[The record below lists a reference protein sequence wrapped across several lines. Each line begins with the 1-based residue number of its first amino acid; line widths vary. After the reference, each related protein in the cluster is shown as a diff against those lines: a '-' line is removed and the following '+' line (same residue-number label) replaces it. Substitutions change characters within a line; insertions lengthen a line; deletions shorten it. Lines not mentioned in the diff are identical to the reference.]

1 MSINMKTLTQAFAKT
16 AAVIEKTVHTTVQS
30 AVQEVTG
37 PKALQDY
44 ELLHQ
49 IGSAGPGLA
58 WKLYSAKARDG
69 THPHQYPRVC
79 VWVLDKKA
87 MSKARACAGLSKA
100 VEDSFFNL
108 IRADAVRLVRLRHPG
123 VVHVVQALDENKNA
137 MAMVTEPLFAS
148 VANALGN
155 VDNVAKVPKEL
166 KEILLRGPTHWEK
179 SFSVVCW
186 LPAKPKKAL
195 KGSRRETVP
204 VGGDTN
210 CTSHGRGVSIEMG
223 LVEVKHGLLQI
234 AECLNFLHNDARIVH
249 QAISPEN
256 VLITSSGAW
265 KFGGFGF
272 ATSTDKASGDC
283 ANVQAFHYGE
293 YDTEDSVMPLQPSLN
308 YTAPELVR
316 SKASSAGCSSDIF
329 SFGCLA
335 YHLIARKPLFACH
348 NNVKTYM
355 NTLTYLPNEAFSS
368 IPPELIHDLQR
379 MLSANESVRPSALD
393 FTGSPFFR
401 DDTRLRALRF
411 LDHLLEKDN
420 MQKSEF
426 LKALS
431 DMWKDFDSRVLRY
444 KVLPPLCA
452 ELRNLVMQPLILP
465 MVLMIAESQDKDDF
479 KLVTSPVLMPVLSNA
494 AGEAMLLLLK
504 NAELIINK
512 TSSEHLESHL
522 LPMFVR
528 AYDDSDS
535 RIQEEALRKSA
546 FLAKQLDLQLVK
558 QAILPRIHG
567 LALKT
572 TVSAVRVNALLCL
585 GDLVHTLDKGSVQD
599 VLQTIQQC
607 TAVDRSAPTLLC
619 TLGVSNSVLKK
630 YGVEFTAEHVLP
642 LLTPLLTAQQLNVQQ
657 FTKYMLFVKDVLR
670 KIEEKRGV
678 ISTDSGTPDVKHA
691 VTANGLQSQALSN
704 ASGTVAPAK
713 SSPAWDEAWGSA
725 HRGAANA
732 TATTTADG
740 IQSQALSNASGT
752 VALAKS
758 SPAWD
763 EEWGSANRGTATTT
777 ADGIQCQALSN
788 ASGTVAPAKSNPEW
802 DEEWGSTSSRASNA
816 TTTTAADG
824 LQSQALSNT
833 SGTVA
838 LAKCSPAWDEN
849 WGSTTSR
856 AANANATTT
865 GDGLQSQ
872 AFSNASG
879 TVAPAKSSS
888 SWDEDRSSTNRG
900 AANATAGGVQSQALS
915 NASGTAA
922 PAKSCS
928 AWGEDRDST
937 NRGAATA
944 TAHQPSKANS
954 SIHSNLGDKSSEP
967 TPWQSHSPI
976 MSTISSQQMHAPCP
990 AVDTEWSPASSSNGT
1005 SSPSNFDDLDPF
1017 ANWPPRPSASN
1028 SSGTLN
1034 NGTTMGQATNK
1045 SGSSSITSIPSNMNY
1060 HTDNSNWSFTNNQN
1074 SGQISHPNH
1083 RNPTINA
1090 TIPNT
1095 GNLQSSM
1102 GFLKQK
1108 QGISVPI
1115 SSYNN
1120 QKPADLGS
1128 TFGSSKSAP
1137 RLAPPPS
1144 TAVGRGANSASRAT
1158 HATPTYRQP
1167 SLLDLF

>member
-1 MSINMKTLTQAFAKT
+1 
-16 AAVIEKTVHTTVQS
+16 
-30 AVQEVTG
+30 
-37 PKALQDY
+37 
-44 ELLHQ
+44 
-49 IGSAGPGLA
+49 
-58 WKLYSAKARDG
+58 
-69 THPHQYPRVC
+69 
-79 VWVLDKKA
+79 
-87 MSKARACAGLSKA
+87 
-100 VEDSFFNL
+100 
-108 IRADAVRLVRLRHPG
+108 
-123 VVHVVQALDENKNA
+123 
-137 MAMVTEPLFAS
+137 
-148 VANALGN
+148 
-155 VDNVAKVPKEL
+155 
-166 KEILLRGPTHWEK
+166 
-179 SFSVVCW
+179 
-186 LPAKPKKAL
+186 
-195 KGSRRETVP
+195 
-204 VGGDTN
+204 
-210 CTSHGRGVSIEMG
+210 MG

-234 AECLNFLHNDARIVH
+234 AECLNFLHNNARIVH
-249 QAISPEN
+249 RAISPEN

-283 ANVQAFHYGE
+283 ANVQAFHYGVSETLE

-348 NNVKTYM
+348 NNVKAYM

-368 IPPELIHDLQR
+368 IPQELIHDLQR

-393 FTGSPFFR
+393 FTGSPFLR

-431 DMWKDFDSRVLRY
+431 DMWKDFDYRVLRY

-465 MVLMIAESQDKDDF
+465 MVLMIAESQDKNDF

-535 RIQEEALRKSA
+535 RIQEEVLRKSA

-572 TVSAVRVNALLCL
+572 TVAAVRVNALLCL

-619 TLGVSNSVLKK
+619 SLGVSNSVLKK

-713 SSPAWDEAWGSA
+713 SRPAWDEAWGSA

-732 TATTTADG
+732 TATATADG

-763 EEWGSANRGTATTT
+763 EEWGSANRVAPTTT
-777 ADGIQCQALSN
+777 VDGIQSQALSN
-788 ASGTVAPAKSNPEW
+788 ASGIVAPAKSNPEW

-838 LAKCSPAWDEN
+838 LAKSSPAWDEN

-856 AANANATTT
+856 AAIANATTT
-865 GDGLQSQ
+865 GDGLRSQ
-872 AFSNASG
+872 AFSNASR
-879 TVAPAKSSS
+879 TMAPAKSSS
-888 SWDEDRSSTNRG
+888 SWDEDRGSTNRG

-915 NASGTAA
+915 NESGTAA

-928 AWGEDRDST
+928 AWGEDGDST

-944 TAHQPSKANS
+944 TAHQPSKANL

-976 MSTISSQQMHAPCP
+976 MSTISSQQMHASCP
-990 AVDTEWSPASSSNGT
+990 AVDTEWPPASSSNGT
-1005 SSPSNFDDLDPF
+1005 LSPSNFDDLDPF
-1017 ANWPPRPSASN
+1017 ANWPPRP
-1028 SSGTLN
+1028 
-1034 NGTTMGQATNK
+1034 
-1045 SGSSSITSIPSNMNY
+1045 IP
-1060 HTDNSNWSFTNNQN
+1060 
-1074 SGQISHPNH
+1074 
-1083 RNPTINA
+1083 
-1090 TIPNT
+1090 
-1095 GNLQSSM
+1095 
-1102 GFLKQK
+1102 
-1108 QGISVPI
+1108 V

-1144 TAVGRGANSASRAT
+1144 TAVSRGANSASRAT
-1158 HATPTYRQP
+1158 HATPTSQQP

>member
-69 THPHQYPRVC
+69 THPHQYPTVC

-87 MSKARACAGLSKA
+87 MSKARACAGSSKA

-166 KEILLRGPTHWEK
+166 KEI
-179 SFSVVCW
+179 
-186 LPAKPKKAL
+186 
-195 KGSRRETVP
+195 
-204 VGGDTN
+204 
-210 CTSHGRGVSIEMG
+210 EMG

-234 AECLNFLHNDARIVH
+234 AECLNFLHNNARIVH
-249 QAISPEN
+249 RAISPEN

-308 YTAPELVR
+308 YTAPELVC

-368 IPPELIHDLQR
+368 IPQELIHDLQR

-393 FTGSPFFR
+393 FTGSPFLQ

-431 DMWKDFDSRVLRY
+431 DMWKDFDPRVLRY

-465 MVLMIAESQDKDDF
+465 MVLMIAESQDKNDF

-535 RIQEEALRKSA
+535 RIQEEVLRKSA

-572 TVSAVRVNALLCL
+572 TVAAVRVNALLCL

-619 TLGVSNSVLKK
+619 SLGVSNSVLKK

-691 VTANGLQSQALSN
+691 VTANGLQSQVLSN
-704 ASGTVAPAK
+704 SSGTVAPAK

-763 EEWGSANRGTATTT
+763 EEWGSANRGAATTT
-777 ADGIQCQALSN
+777 ADGIQSQALSN

-838 LAKCSPAWDEN
+838 LAKSSPAWDEN

-856 AANANATTT
+856 AAIANATTT
-865 GDGLQSQ
+865 GDGLRSQ

-888 SWDEDRSSTNRG
+888 SWDEDRGSTNRG

-915 NASGTAA
+915 NASETAA

-928 AWGEDRDST
+928 AWGEDGDST

-944 TAHQPSKANS
+944 TAHQPSKANL

-976 MSTISSQQMHAPCP
+976 MSAMSSQQMHASCP
-990 AVDTEWSPASSSNGT
+990 AVDTEWPPASSSNGT

-1034 NGTTMGQATNK
+1034 NGTTMEQATNK
-1045 SGSSSITSIPSNMNY
+1045 SGSSSITSITNNMNY

-1090 TIPNT
+1090 TIPNN

-1102 GFLKQK
+1102 GFLKQN
-1108 QGISVPI
+1108 QGISVPV
-1115 SSYNN
+1115 SSNNN

-1158 HATPTYRQP
+1158 HATPTSQQP

>member
-69 THPHQYPRVC
+69 THPHQYPTVC

-166 KEILLRGPTHWEK
+166 KEI
-179 SFSVVCW
+179 
-186 LPAKPKKAL
+186 
-195 KGSRRETVP
+195 
-204 VGGDTN
+204 
-210 CTSHGRGVSIEMG
+210 EMG

-234 AECLNFLHNDARIVH
+234 AECLNFLHNNARIVH
-249 QAISPEN
+249 RAISPEN

-308 YTAPELVR
+308 YTAPELVC

-368 IPPELIHDLQR
+368 IPQEVIHDLQR

-393 FTGSPFFR
+393 FTGSPFLQ

-431 DMWKDFDSRVLRY
+431 DMWKDFDPRVLRY

-465 MVLMIAESQDKDDF
+465 MVLMIAESQDKNDF

-535 RIQEEALRKSA
+535 RIQEEVLRKSA

-572 TVSAVRVNALLCL
+572 TVAAVRVNALLCL

-619 TLGVSNSVLKK
+619 SLGVSNSVLKK

-691 VTANGLQSQALSN
+691 VTANGLQSQVLSN
-704 ASGTVAPAK
+704 SSGTVAPAK

-763 EEWGSANRGTATTT
+763 EEWGSANSGAATTT
-777 ADGIQCQALSN
+777 ANGIQSQALSN
-788 ASGTVAPAKSNPEW
+788 ASGAVAPAKSNPEW
-802 DEEWGSTSSRASNA
+802 DEEWGSTSSRTSNA

-838 LAKCSPAWDEN
+838 LAKSSPAWDEN

-856 AANANATTT
+856 AAIANATTT
-865 GDGLQSQ
+865 GDGLRSQ

-888 SWDEDRSSTNRG
+888 SWDEDRGSTNRG

-915 NASGTAA
+915 NASETAA

-928 AWGEDRDST
+928 AWGEDGDST

-944 TAHQPSKANS
+944 TAHQPSKANL

-976 MSTISSQQMHAPCP
+976 MSAMSSQQMHASCP
-990 AVDTEWSPASSSNGT
+990 AVDTEWPPASSSNGT

-1034 NGTTMGQATNK
+1034 NGTTMEQATNK
-1045 SGSSSITSIPSNMNY
+1045 SGSSSITSITNNMNY

-1090 TIPNT
+1090 TIPNN

-1102 GFLKQK
+1102 GFLKQN
-1108 QGISVPI
+1108 QGISVPV
-1115 SSYNN
+1115 SSNNN

-1158 HATPTYRQP
+1158 HATPTSQQP